1 MKVNFKRKVILHFP
15 TFMIISLI
23 ALIFSYYSHYILN
36 QKLQIIEKKNAL
48 FNTILEARRYEKN
61 YFLYFGREHV
71 ELAHTYV
78 IRAIELLDDIT
89 GTYGKHTLAGNLAEI
104 NAGLR
109 NYEHSLAALMNFHEK
124 DGAIRVHPETL
135 DKLQAH
141 KEAVQRQGREI
152 TTEFEN
158 MIRKERQFVQDLIE
172 KSKIYHTIS
181 LAAIFL
187 LSILTTLFLIIK
199 VNRPLKSIED
209 AVFKIARGQFT
220 NIPTLSTGDEFE
232 SLVNSLN
239 LMINELNARNNQI
252 LQNEKLAS
260 LGTLTSGVAHEL
272 NNPLNNISTSI
283 QILLEEM
290 EDDLPEFQKELLI
303 ETEKQ
308 VERARDTVKALLEFS
323 REKNFS
329 PEPVNFNDLVEQTI
343 KLTKAEI
350 PASIQLKIDVP
361 ETIQIRIDPQRI
373 QQVLINLIMNAVHAM
388 ENGGVLHIVGCL
400 QNGGRAFCFQVR
412 DTGTGIPEEN
422 LKKIFDPFF
431 TTKDIGVGTGL
442 GLSTSHGIVEKH
454 GGKIEVTSEA
464 GKGTTFSVVLPVTG
478 EGERIGP

>member
-1 MKVNFKRKVILHFP
+1 MKVSFKRKVILHFP

-23 ALIFSYYSHYILN
+23 ALVLSYYSHYILN
-36 QKLQIIEKKNAL
+36 QKLQIIEKKDML
-48 FNTILEARRYEKN
+48 FNIILEARRYEKN
-61 YFLYFGREHV
+61 YFLDLNREHI
-71 ELAHTYV
+71 EKALSYAS
-78 IRAIELLDDIT
+78 RAQGLLNEVTTKYGRYTRTKNLEDIVADLL
-89 GTYGKHTLAGNLAEI
+89 G
-104 NAGLR
+104 
-109 NYEHSLAALMNFHEK
+109 YERSLAALLNLREK
-124 DGAIRVHPETL
+124 DGAINVDTDTVE
-135 DKLQAH
+135 KFQAY
-141 KEAVQRQGREI
+141 KTAVQQQGRRI

-158 MIRKERQFVQDLIE
+158 IIIKERKFVQGLIG
-172 KSKIYHTIS
+172 KSKIYHTIA

-239 LMINELNARNNQI
+239 LMINELNARNVQI

-272 NNPLNNISTSI
+272 NNPLNNISTSV

-290 EDDLPEFQKELLI
+290 EDDFPEFKKDLLV

-308 VERARDTVKALLEFS
+308 VERARDTVKSLLEFS
-323 REKNFS
+323 REKSFS
-329 PEPVNFNDLVEQTI
+329 PEPVNFHELVEQTL

-350 PASIQLKIDVP
+350 PASIQLNIDVP
-361 ETIQIRIDPQRI
+361 ENIQIRIDPQRI
-373 QQVLINLIMNAVHAM
+373 QQVLINLIINAVHAM
-388 ENGGVLHIVGCL
+388 EKGGVLSITAFMQKDG
-400 QNGGRAFCFQVR
+400 NTFCFQVQ
-412 DTGTGIPEEN
+412 DTGIGISGEN

-442 GLSTSHGIVEKH
+442 GLSTSHGIVEQH
-454 GGKIEVTSEA
+454 GGKIEVISEP
-464 GKGTTFSVVLPVTG
+464 GKGTTFTVVLPVTG
-478 EGERIGP
+478 DEI

>member
-1 MKVNFKRKVILHFP
+1 MKVSFKRKVILHFP

-23 ALIFSYYSHYILN
+23 ALVLSYYSHYILN
-36 QKLQIIEKKNAL
+36 QKLQIIEKKDTL
-48 FNTILEARRYEKN
+48 FNIILEARRYEKN
-61 YFLYFGREHV
+61 YFLDFSRDHIEKA
-71 ELAHTYV
+71 LSYV
-78 IRAIELLDDIT
+78 TRAEDLLNEVT
-89 GTYGKHTLAGNLAEI
+89 ARYGKYTLAKNLKDI
-104 NAGLR
+104 SAGLVG
-109 NYEHSLAALMNFHEK
+109 YASSLAVLLKFHEK
-124 DGAIRVHPETL
+124 DGSVTVAIDTIGNIQ
-135 DKLQAH
+135 DYKT
-141 KEAVQRQGREI
+141 AVQQQGRKI

-158 MIRKERQFVQDLIE
+158 MIIEERKFVQDLIG
-172 KSKIYHTIS
+172 KSKIYHTIA

-187 LSILTTLFLIIK
+187 LSILTTLFLITK

-290 EDDLPEFQKELLI
+290 EDDFPEFKKELLV
-303 ETEKQ
+303 EAEKQ

-323 REKNFS
+323 REKSFS
-329 PEPVNFNDLVEQTI
+329 PELVDFSELVEQTI

-350 PASIQLKIDVP
+350 PSSIQLNLDIPDN
-361 ETIQIRIDPQRI
+361 IQIRIDPQRI
-373 QQVLINLIMNAVHAM
+373 QQVLINLIINAVHAM
-388 ENGGVLHIVGCL
+388 GKGGVLTITGFK
-400 QNGGRAFCFQVR
+400 QNGGGMFCFQVQ

-422 LKKIFDPFF
+422 VKKIFDPFF

-442 GLSTSHGIVEKH
+442 GLSTSHGIVEQH
-454 GGKIEVTSEA
+454 GGKIEVISEP
-464 GKGTTFSVVLPVTG
+464 GKGTTFTVVLPVAADG
-478 EGERIGP
+478 L